1 MRMNTV
7 EKLYQCM
14 KTEQPEI
21 ILPEALRLAALR
33 PLEKM
38 LAMSPPT
45 TRV

>member
-1 MRMNTV
+1 
-7 EKLYQCM
+7 M